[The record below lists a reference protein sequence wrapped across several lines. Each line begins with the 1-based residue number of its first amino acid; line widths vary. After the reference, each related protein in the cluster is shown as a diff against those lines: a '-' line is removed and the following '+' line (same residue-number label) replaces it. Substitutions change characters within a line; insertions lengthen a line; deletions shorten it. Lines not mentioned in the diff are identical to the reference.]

1 MIETISPLDGLAA
14 LAYLA
19 LQAGRLDAAG
29 VVDLEGAAIT
39 PFEDLVESERDAWTS
54 VVATILGANK
64 MLLVPTPVALMAE
77 HAKRAHDRA
86 VLMNLTLP
94 DTIVGPEWD
103 AAVLAALDSAHFIVP
118 TEVAKVQR
126 RGDQYLTLS
135 EGVPYLPRKFKE
147 GDPVLM
153 AFIPIDK
160 EPDETPPS

>member
-1 MIETISPLDGLAA
+1 MMSTRSPLDGLAA

-29 VVDLEGAAIT
+29 VVDLEGAEIT
-39 PFEDLVESERDAWTS
+39 PFEDLEESERDAWTS
-54 VVATILGANK
+54 VVATILGSHK

-77 HAKRAHDRA
+77 QAKVAHDRA
-86 VLMNLTLP
+86 IMVNLTLP

-103 AAVLAALDSAHFIVP
+103 AAVLAALDAAHLIVP
-118 TEVAKVQR
+118 TEVAKVKR
-126 RGDQYLTLS
+126 MGNQYLTLDGG
-135 EGVPYLPRKFKE
+135 ELFLPEKIKD

-153 AFIPIDK
+153 PFIPIDE